1 MVAPCAAYI
10 KNVATFLIA
19 PSSNKDSLVVP
30 GGNL

>member
-10 KNVATFLIA
+10 KNVATFVIA
-19 PSSNKDSLVVP
+19 ASSNKDSLVVP